1 MLKVLADK
9 TRLVFFARGRMTAET
24 GTQRINHDENE
35 RVSRR
40 KKLRASDLSDVMSMS
55 ETLHRDNDIV
65 ITLNNAL

>member
-9 TRLVFFARGRMTAET
+9 TRLVFFARGRMTAEA

-40 KKLRASDLSDVMSMS
+40 KKIASVRFIGCNVSV
-55 ETLHRDNDIV
+55 RDF
-65 ITLNNAL
+65 TSR